1 MHGELGP
8 ALVEGSASG
17 SMSPTMTVAASTTA
31 EGPADGFVRLRL
43 DLAYDGT
50 DFHGWA
56 QQKGGLRTV
65 QGVLEETLA
74 MTARAKVPLTV
85 AGRTDAGVHAR
96 GQVAH
101 VDVPKEMLEQRS
113 VAGEPGKLDTG
124 AVTGWQ
130 PTTQINVFKLAA
142 V

>member
-74 MTARAKVPLTV
+74 MIARAKVPLTIV
-85 AGRTDAGVHAR
+85 G
-96 GQVAH
+96 
-101 VDVPKEMLEQRS
+101 S
-113 VAGEPGKLDTG
+113 VRC
-124 AVTGWQ
+124 V
-130 PTTQINVFKLAA
+130 
-142 V
+142 

>member
-1 MHGELGP
+1 
-8 ALVEGSASG
+8 
-17 SMSPTMTVAASTTA
+17 MSPTMTVAASTTA

-56 QQKGGLRTV
+56 KQKGGLRTV

-74 MTARAKVPLTV
+74 MIARAKVPLTV

-101 VDVPKEMLEQRS
+101 VDVPK
-113 VAGEPGKLDTG
+113 
-124 AVTGWQ
+124 AVSYTHLRAHE
-130 PTTQINVFKLAA
+130 T
-142 V
+142 